1 MGTYTILAQPHHH
14 NGWPPWLS
22 LLIATG
28 TIALAAWYAAPW
40 VAAPYSWL
48 MDTVIPVWIDQH
60 SICSLEAITLLKP
73 T

>member
-1 MGTYTILAQPHHH
+1 MGAYTLHQIRHHH
-14 NGWPPWLS
+14 PRWPS

-40 VAAPYSWL
+40 VAGPYSWL
-48 MDTVIPVWIDQH
+48 IDTVIPVWIGQH
-60 SICSLEAITLLKP
+60 SICALEAIILLQA